1 MHSSKGRALPF
12 ERPAFHEVLFLAAS
26 VAPFLSVGDLV
37 PLAWSTTEVRAAI
50 APFANRA
57 AFNEEVRIE
66 AERREAE
73 LIVVD
78 SSDSCD
84 DVDTQSSDFY
94 RTDPPSP

>member
-1 MHSSKGRALPF
+1 MHPSKGRALPF
-12 ERPAFHEVLFLAAS
+12 EKPAFHEVLFLAAS

-57 AFNEEVRIE
+57 AFNEEVKI
-66 AERREAE
+66 EAE
-73 LIVVD
+73 LIVVE

-84 DVDTQSSDFY
+84 DWDTQSSDFY
-94 RTDPPSP
+94 

>member
-66 AERREAE
+66 AERRELAE
-73 LIVVD
+73 LIVVE
-78 SSDSCD
+78 SSDSCND
-84 DVDTQSSDFY
+84 WDTQSSDFY
-94 RTDPPSP
+94 